1 MGSNSFEETE
11 GAGGDNIGG
20 VIWDLEGDGHVG
32 LGSEV
37 VHLVWENCVEPATKR
52 GGIGEVSVVELH
64 SSLVGVVGVDVDVV
78 DSLSVEVGGP
88 SDQAVYL
95 VAFVE

>member
-1 MGSNSFEETE
+1 MSLPWRK
-11 GAGGDNIGG
+11 D
-20 VIWDLEGDGHVG
+20 
-32 LGSEV
+32 
-37 VHLVWENCVEPATKR
+37 
-52 GGIGEVSVVELH
+52 

-88 SDQAVYL
+88 PDQAMYL